1 MAPADAAIS
10 GEVLVLPR
18 WVCPW
23 LGPLP
28 APHSQSLSLKVS
40 APRLSRSHWEV
51 LMLIGWESVPRG
63 GGRGWGRSLLT
74 CNLLCD

>member
-1 MAPADAAIS
+1 MAHADAGIS

-18 WVCPW
+18 WVSPW

-28 APHSQSLSLKVS
+28 ATHSQSLSLKVP

-51 LMLIGWESVPRG
+51 FMLIGRESVPLG
-63 GGRGWGRSLLT
+63 GWAGVGEIPSHL
-74 CNLLCD
+74 